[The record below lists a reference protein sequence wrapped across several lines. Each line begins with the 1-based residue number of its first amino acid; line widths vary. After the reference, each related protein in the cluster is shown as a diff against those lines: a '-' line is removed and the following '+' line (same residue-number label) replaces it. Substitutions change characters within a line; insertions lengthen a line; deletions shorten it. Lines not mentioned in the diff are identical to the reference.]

1 MFSVG
6 APLAATFLEKSV
18 SSNSVTERGTKLKGD
33 KKGARGVGG
42 AMGEQMGGI
51 TNRFLSQPCLTGWAA
66 HVSRSNITRISS

>member
-18 SSNSVTERGTKLKGD
+18 CSNSVTERKGD
-33 KKGARGVGG
+33 KKGARGVGGG